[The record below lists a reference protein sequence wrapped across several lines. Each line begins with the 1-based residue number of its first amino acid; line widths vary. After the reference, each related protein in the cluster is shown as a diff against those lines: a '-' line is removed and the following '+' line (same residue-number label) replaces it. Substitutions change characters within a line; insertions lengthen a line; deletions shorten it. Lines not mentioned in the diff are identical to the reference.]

1 MIIDCFYTTLW
12 YQMVNQS
19 WKNKWKSAQVKL
31 PFLGEVLPTNYIM
44 LVFYADLPVLLFWL
58 SLVKSHLCIL
68 NLLSKWHFS
77 LGSCKT
83 NKCEST
89 VCNCPSFPCSTL
101 TYHPVC
107 NWNASTWLLSGANVT
122 VNAIMPYYPMSAAY
136 CTAMYRCF
144 YTEWFSS
151 YRVYKTIETI
161 WSVFKPA
168 KDKGT
173 EKQSIG

>member
-1 MIIDCFYTTLW
+1 MKISTGQTSF
-12 YQMVNQS
+12 S
-19 WKNKWKSAQVKL
+19 GGGASNKLYYACVLCRLASA
-31 PFLGEVLPTNYIM
+31 
-44 LVFYADLPVLLFWL
+44 AFWL

-107 NWNASTWLLSGANVT
+107 NWNASIWLLSGANVT